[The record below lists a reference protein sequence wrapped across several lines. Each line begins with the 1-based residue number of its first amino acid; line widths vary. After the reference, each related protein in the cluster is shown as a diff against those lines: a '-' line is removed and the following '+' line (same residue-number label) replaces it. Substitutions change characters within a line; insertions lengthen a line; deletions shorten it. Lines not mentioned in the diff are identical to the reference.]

1 MPPGFL
7 MWHLN
12 RKSMPP
18 GFTYTRAEPN
28 VVAGIGN
35 VVVYSGPK
43 PPTVAGTQNLVVTS
57 KNLTRAQFDRIAWV
71 FMSGALGTKNFVLG
85 TDGLSPEQVDEALAK
100 IGEVS

>member
-1 MPPGFL
+1 
-7 MWHLN
+7 MWHL
-12 RKSMPP
+12 
-18 GFTYTRAEPN
+18 TRESRTRGSA
-28 VVAGIGN
+28 VAGGGN

-57 KNLTRAQFDRIAWV
+57 KNLTQAQFERIAWV

-100 IGEVS
+100 IGDDS